1 MDWVFS
7 VTMTNDYTNYQHQS
21 GSLSTTNIAARS
33 MFVTELKDPTTMY
46 ADDLED
52 LEELDEHMEAYIK

>member
-1 MDWVFS
+1 
-7 VTMTNDYTNYQHQS
+7 
-21 GSLSTTNIAARS
+21 

-52 LEELDEHMEAYIK
+52 LEELDEHMEAYIKLDEEMHSQKPKEKPKKN